1 MKVIILMGV
10 LLAGCCSAP
19 PAPVEVRVP
28 VTVPCVRD
36 VPVRPEFE
44 FGRVVPTAS
53 DGGKILAL
61 ARDWPR
67 GRTYEALLEAVIAGC
82 R

>member
-1 MKVIILMGV
+1 MKVIILMSM

-19 PAPVEVRVP
+19 PAPVEVRIP
-28 VTVPCVRD
+28 VKVPCVKG
-36 VPVRPEFE
+36 VPERPQFE
-44 FGRVVPTAS
+44 FDRMAPTAS

-67 GRTYEALLEAVIAGC
+67 GRNYEALLEAVIAGC